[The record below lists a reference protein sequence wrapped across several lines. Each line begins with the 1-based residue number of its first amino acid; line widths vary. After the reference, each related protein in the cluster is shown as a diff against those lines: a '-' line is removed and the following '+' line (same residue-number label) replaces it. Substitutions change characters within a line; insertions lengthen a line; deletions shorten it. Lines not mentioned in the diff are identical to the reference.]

1 MGDNLTTVEP
11 MINLLLAALLNLTPA
26 VPPGEC
32 PTRNE
37 ARRLTT
43 TYANRV
49 LGKLPVT
56 DARTCSQQL
65 GWRFRV
71 VRRNDCHLPR
81 TLDRRLDRVNVTVY
95 QGQVLYAYV
104 G

>member
-1 MGDNLTTVEP
+1 
-11 MINLLLAALLNLTPA
+11 MINLLLVALLNVTPA
-26 VPPGEC
+26 APHAEC
-32 PTRNE
+32 PTRSE

-49 LGKLPVT
+49 LGERTVT
-56 DARTCSQQL
+56 EARACAQQL

-81 TLDRRLDRVNVTVY
+81 TLDLRQDRVNATVVEGTVHY
-95 QGQVLYAYV
+95 VYV